1 MLFQEEKFGL
11 FVHFGV
17 YAVGGFHEQ
26 EQWRRNVPPETYAQ
40 YLRAFA
46 PKPGCTDIW
55 AKAARD
61 AGMQYLCLTAKHHDG
76 FCLWDTQTTD
86 YSVMHTPCA
95 RDLVAETAESC
106 RKYGLRFAIYYSLPD
121 WHCPY
126 AVQGGDH
133 ALPKQ
138 NPGDTPSWT
147 RYKEYL
153 RAQIRELLTGYGKV
167 DALFWDIPAPAEQ
180 YDPAINAY
188 VRSLQPG
195 ILINDRGFSE
205 GDYKTPER
213 TVPIEPFSGLTEAC
227 QSVGASSWGYR
238 AHEDYF
244 SHAFLIRSIDRIL
257 QKSGNYLLNVG
268 STARAKRFSTRT
280 FSTIP
285 LSLKFQPPSRATA
298 GPSTSIS
305 PATAAASFCHGSP
318 SCPRRSPFSTTGRT
332 RTPRW
337 NIPRSSSTA
346 TTRTAPSTHRPRS
359 TFTVSPSTGSPP
371 RFSSCVCGS
380 TRPWTTYFPYK
391 FHRKDIPPCY
401 CPLPPWRD
409 SRTRR
414 FAGSAMPADARNP
427 PPR

>member
-26 EQWRRNVPPETYAQ
+26 EQWRRNIPPETYAQ

-268 STARAKRFSTRT
+268 PMPDGDLTPEAKETLRAVGDWF
-280 FSTIP
+280 
-285 LSLKFQPPSRATA
+285 
-298 GPSTSIS
+298 
-305 PATAAASFCHGSP
+305 H
-318 SCPRRSPFSTTGRT
+318 RT
-332 RTPRW
+332 REAFFDTDFFYHPAFAEIPASLSRDRRTVYLHLSGDRSGIVLPRIPVLPAEITVLNDGTHPDAALEYTPEQ
-337 NIPRSSSTA
+337 
-346 TTRTAPSTHRPRS
+346 
-359 TFTVSPSTGSPP
+359 
-371 RFSSCVCGS
+371 
-380 TRPWTTYFPYK
+380 
-391 FHRKDIPPCY
+391 FHGYNPDGTLDTPAALHIYR
-401 CPLPPWRD
+401 LPVN
-409 SRTRR
+409 R
-414 FAGSAMPADARNP
+414 FAAEVLLLRLRFDTSVDDILPL
-427 PPR
+427 